1 MGLDNAER
9 QARWRAKRSAEIER
23 LRKVAAEQS
32 EQLAEAR
39 REIEIVA
46 LERENATLKKALAHE
61 REQHAEAKTRA
72 AKAASAF
79 EEKVKAQ
86 AMIDGLVQRVRW
98 YEDESRRKGTMTF
111 ATASLIAKALHP
123 DSTSSPETVRKR
135 SRRFPHGRPTGT
147 RYAAKPANGRSI
159 LHEQPVEPLGLGAA
173 VVSRGR
179 PARCRWR
186 SKRLRSFS
194 PNSSADWHSSANRTK
209 RRRLGPRD
217 FRRPRCSG
225 CGTSDG
231 FM

>member
-1 MGLDNAER
+1 MGLYNAER
-9 QARWRAKRSAEIER
+9 QARWRAKRGAEIER

-32 EQLAEAR
+32 EQMAEAR

-123 DSTSSPETVRKR
+123 DSTSSPRDREEAFKAFSAWKADRDAVRRKA
-135 SRRFPHGRPTGT
+135 G
-147 RYAAKPANGRSI
+147 
-159 LHEQPVEPLGLGAA
+159 
-173 VVSRGR
+173 
-179 PARCRWR
+179 
-186 SKRLRSFS
+186 
-194 PNSSADWHSSANRTK
+194 
-209 RRRLGPRD
+209 
-217 FRRPRCSG
+217 
-225 CGTSDG
+225 
-231 FM
+231 